1 MGINR
6 KNFKS
11 MKQTNKIITFS
22 MMLAAMASQAN
33 AQNDYPDSVANK
45 VNVAFKAIDKED
57 LTGGVSSVNMVEF
70 SKKSYSNYSL
80 SNLSSIVTAGNWA
93 NGSALVLVDGVPR
106 EATNVLPSEIEQVT
120 YLKGA
125 SAVVLYGSRAHNG
138 VILITTKRGRTE
150 GLHVS
155 VRGNASTYV
164 PKEYP
169 NWLGSAEYMTLY
181 NEALQNDGKSPVYSQ
196 DLIANYAKGDNPYR
210 YPNLNFYDSQFVKKH
225 YERYDGV
232 AEFSGGGKYAH
243 FYANVGLYRVGDLM
257 NFGEGKDNHVNRL
270 NVRGNID
277 LRLNDW
283 ISGWVNA
290 NATFYDARGDL
301 SNYWGAST
309 TVRPTSQYPLV
320 PLIPLSYLEETDK
333 SSWTLVNNS
342 SYVVDGKYL
351 LGGTQNQQT
360 NPFAAMYAAGYNKYT
375 SRQLQFDAGIKLDL
389 SKVLQGLSFKTQ
401 FAVDYSTTYNTS
413 INNSYSVYEASWNNY
428 SGKDLITGLTK
439 YGTDKKTGTQ
449 NISGSYD
456 MQTILFSGQ
465 FDWAR
470 AFDEHNVSATLLA
483 HGYQQTM
490 TGTYHRTSTANL
502 GLQAAYNFAHKY
514 YLDFSA
520 AAVHSAKLAPG
531 HREAFSPT
539 VTAAWRLSKENFLKD
554 VSWIDDLKLNA
565 SYGVINEDRDISDYY
580 MYDNI
585 FTSTGTWWGWSDAH
599 NSFQTSDSRRAA
611 NYDLGF
617 IKRKEFRVG
626 LDASL
631 FNGDV
636 KLTADYYVDNMNGF
650 ITTAANRY
658 PSYYH
663 TYWPESSFIPNE
675 NYNNIRYTGYEF
687 GVNLHKKL
695 GEVDLSL
702 GMVGY
707 HKTSKNTRT
716 SENVEYDWLKQEGQR
731 SDALRG
737 YKCLG
742 FFKDEEDVANSAKI
756 NNNTKPG
763 DLKYQDM
770 NGDGIIDSKDQ
781 VVIGHYGADFTY
793 GLNFTAKWKGFTLF
807 MVGSGNVGAMGIKND
822 LTSWVYGDGK
832 YSEIV
837 RGRWT
842 KETAATATYPR
853 LTTEGGELNFVSSDF
868 WTYKTDAFYLDK
880 VQLTYDLPASLFS
893 DNTWVKGL
901 SVYFYGTDLL
911 TISPERKYLETNVGA
926 APQCRSYNIGFKV
939 NL

>member
-1 MGINR
+1 
-6 KNFKS
+6 
-11 MKQTNKIITFS
+11 
-22 MMLAAMASQAN
+22 MMLAAMAGHAN

-45 VNVAFKAIDKED
+45 VNVAFKAVDKED
-57 LTGGVSSVNMVEF
+57 LMGGVSSINMVEL
-70 SKKSYSNYSL
+70 SKKSYSTYAL
-80 SNLSSIVTAGNWA
+80 SDLSSIINTGCWTN
-93 NGSALVLVDGVPR
+93 NSGQLVLVDGVPR
-106 EATNVLPSEIEQVT
+106 DVNNVLPSEIEQIS

-138 VILITTKRGRTE
+138 VIMITTKRGRTD

-155 VRGNASTYV
+155 VRGNASTFV

-169 NWLGSAEYMTLY
+169 NWLGSAEYMTYY

-210 YPNLNFYDSQFVKKH
+210 YPNLNFYDKQYVKKH
-225 YERYDGV
+225 YERYEGV
-232 AEFSGGGKYAH
+232 AEFSGGGKYAN
-243 FYANVGLYRVGDLM
+243 FYANVGLYHVGDLM
-257 NFGEGKDNHVNRL
+257 NFGEGKDNHTNRL

-277 LRLNDW
+277 LRLNSW

-290 NATFYDARGDL
+290 NATFYDVRGDL
-301 SNYWGAST
+301 SNYWSSSA

-320 PLIPLSYLEETDK
+320 PLIPVDYLEKEDK

-342 SYVVDGKYL
+342 SYLVDGKYL

-360 NPFAAMYAAGYNKYT
+360 NPFAAMYAGGYNNYT

-389 SKVLQGLSFKTQ
+389 NRVLRGLSFKTQ
-401 FAVDYSTTYNTS
+401 FAVDYATTYNTS

-428 SGKDLITGLTK
+428 SGSDLITSLTK

-449 NISGSYD
+449 NISGSTEA
-456 MQTILFSGQ
+456 QTIMFSGQ

-470 AFDEHNVSATLLA
+470 SFDEHNVSATLLA
-483 HGYQQTM
+483 HGFQQTN
-490 TGTYHRTSTANL
+490 TGVYHRTSTANL
-502 GLQAAYNFAHKY
+502 GLQAAYNYAHKY

-520 AAVHSAKLAPG
+520 AAIHSAKLAEG
-531 HREAFSPT
+531 HREAISPT

-565 SYGVINEDRDISDYY
+565 SYGIINEDRDISDYY
-580 MYDNI
+580 LYDNI
-585 FTSTGTWWGWSDAH
+585 FTATGTWWGWSDAH

-617 IKRKEFRVG
+617 VKRKEFRVG
-626 LDASL
+626 LDASF

-636 KLTADYYVDNMNGF
+636 RLNADYYVDNMNGF
-650 ITTAANRY
+650 ITSASNRY

-675 NYNNIRYTGYEF
+675 NYNNTRYTGYEL
-687 GVNLHKKL
+687 GINLHKKV
-695 GEVDLSL
+695 GKVDLSL
-702 GMVGY
+702 GLLGY
-707 HKTSKNTRT
+707 HQTSKNTRVA
-716 SENVEYDWLKQEGQR
+716 ENVEYDWLKSEGQR

-737 YKCLG
+737 YRCLG
-742 FFKDEEDVANSAKI
+742 FFQTDEEVAGSAKI
-756 NNNTKPG
+756 NNDTKPG
-763 DLKYQDM
+763 DLKYEDV

-781 VVIGHYGADFTY
+781 VVLGHYGADFSY
-793 GLNFTAKWKGFTLF
+793 GINFTAKWNGFTLF
-807 MVGSGNVGAMGIKND
+807 LVGNGSVGGMGIKNN
-822 LTSWVYGDGK
+822 LYEWNYGDRK
-832 YSEIV
+832 YSDVV

-853 LTTEGGELNFVSSDF
+853 LTTESGDLNFVTSDF
-868 WTYKTDAFYLDK
+868 WTYKTDAFYLGK
-880 VQLTYDLPASLFS
+880 VQLTYDLPSSLFS
-893 DNTWVKGL
+893 GNTWVKGL

-911 TISPERKYLETNVGA
+911 TIAKERKYIETNVGS
-926 APQCRSYNIGFKV
+926 APQCRSYNLGFKV

>member
-1 MGINR
+1 ML
-6 KNFKS
+6 
-11 MKQTNKIITFS
+11 
-22 MMLAAMASQAN
+22 LAAMASNAN

-45 VNVAFKAIDKED
+45 INVAFKAVDKED
-57 LTGGVSSVNMVEF
+57 LTGGVTSVNMVEL
-70 SKKSYSNYSL
+70 SKKSYTTYAL
-80 SNLSSIVTAGNWA
+80 TDLSSIVTTGCWTN
-93 NGSALVLVDGVPR
+93 NSGQLVLVDGVPR
-106 EATNVLPSEIEQVT
+106 DVSNVLPSEIEQIS

-138 VILITTKRGRTE
+138 VILITTKRGRTD

-155 VRGNASTYV
+155 VRGNASTFV

-169 NWLGSAEYMTLY
+169 NWLGSAEYMTYY

-196 DLIANYAKGDNPYR
+196 DLIANYAKGDNLYR
-210 YPNLNFYDSQFVKKH
+210 YPNLNFYDKQYVKKH
-225 YERYDGV
+225 YERYEGV
-232 AEFSGGGKYAH
+232 AEFSGGGKYAN
-243 FYANVGLYRVGDLM
+243 FYANVGLYHVGDLM
-257 NFGEGKDNHVNRL
+257 NFGEGKDNHTNRL

-277 LRLNDW
+277 LRLNSW

-290 NATFYDARGDL
+290 NATFYDVRGDL
-301 SNYWGAST
+301 SNYWSSSA

-320 PLIPLSYLEETDK
+320 PLIRVDYLEESDK

-342 SYVVDGKYL
+342 NYLVDGKYL

-360 NPFAAMYAAGYNKYT
+360 NPFAAMYAGGYNKYT

-389 SKVLQGLSFKTQ
+389 SSVLQGLSFKTQ
-401 FAVDYSTTYNTS
+401 FAVDYSTSYNTS
-413 INNSYSVYEASWNNY
+413 INNTYSVYEASWNNY
-428 SGKDLITGLTK
+428 SGKDLITSLTK

-449 NISGSYD
+449 NLSGSYD
-456 MQTILFSGQ
+456 RQTIMFSGQ

-470 AFDEHNVSATLLA
+470 SFDEHNMSATLLA

-490 TGTYHRTSTANL
+490 TGVYHRTSSANL
-502 GLQAAYNFAHKY
+502 GLQAAYNYAHKY

-531 HREAFSPT
+531 HREAISPT
-539 VTAAWRLSKENFLKD
+539 VTAAWRLSKENFLND
-554 VSWIDDLKLNA
+554 VKWLDDLKLNA
-565 SYGVINEDRDISDYY
+565 SYGIINEDLDISDYY
-580 MYDNI
+580 MYEDI
-585 FTSTGTWWGWSDAH
+585 FTATGTWWGWSDAH
-599 NSFQTSDSRRAA
+599 NSFQTSDAQRAA

-617 IKRKEFRVG
+617 VKRKEFRVG
-626 LDASL
+626 LDASF

-636 KLTADYYVDNMNGF
+636 RLNADYYVDNMNGF
-650 ITTAANRY
+650 ITSSSVRY

-663 TYWPESSFIPNE
+663 TYWPVSSFIPNE
-675 NYNNIRYTGYEF
+675 NYNSTRYTGYEF
-687 GVNLHKKL
+687 GINLHRKVGK
-695 GEVDLSL
+695 VDLSL

-707 HKTSKNTRT
+707 HQTSKNTRV
-716 SENVEYDWLKQEGQR
+716 SENVEYDWLKSEGQR
-731 SDALRG
+731 ADALRG

-742 FFKDEEDVANSAKI
+742 FFQDEDDVANSAKI

-781 VVIGHYGADFTY
+781 VVLGHYGADFSY
-793 GLNFTAKWKGFTLF
+793 GLNFTAKWNNFTLF
-807 MVGSGNVGAMGIKND
+807 LVGDGSVGGMGVKSN
-822 LTSWVYGDGK
+822 LYEWNYGDRK
-832 YSEIV
+832 YSDVV

-853 LTTEGGELNFVSSDF
+853 LTTESGDLNFVTSDF
-868 WTYKTDAFYLDK
+868 WTYKTDAFRLNK
-880 VQLTYDLPASLFS
+880 VQLTYDLPASLFGET
-893 DNTWVKGL
+893 TWVKGL
-901 SVYFYGTDLL
+901 SVYFYATDLL
-911 TISPERKYLETNVGA
+911 TIAKERKYMETNVGS
-926 APQCRSYNIGFKV
+926 APQCRGYNLGFKV